1 MYVRRRLSHR
11 EQKLRNSY
19 NASADFLLNQKYVNK
34 SKNELSDAMNEGSP
48 SAWLTKVTSHGLPMI
63 PIEN

>member
-34 SKNELSDAMNEGSP
+34 SKNELSDAMWMK
-48 SAWLTKVTSHGLPMI
+48 AHHLHGLQKLHLMASL
-63 PIEN
+63 

>member
-1 MYVRRRLSHR
+1 MGFLSNLVAR
-11 EQKLRNSY
+11 KWSKKFQVEGG
-19 NASADFLLNQKYVNK
+19 ADFPLNQKYINK